1 MPVYYTL
8 IVLLTVIIF
17 FSILLI
23 LLKWTITIIIKCEE
37 RLSCHLNLF
46 SVGQIINMMI
56 SFSTEET
63 LISVRLFKRLLC
75 FQKSSLSNHKPS
87 ENRKSST
94 RKRRSGHKT
103 DILIWIKELLLKFT
117 IDDISIQM
125 RGGLDDPYKTGLLSG
140 FLPLLS
146 SLFSQR
152 IEMSFYPT
160 FENEVLSFNGYCR
173 VHFIGAA
180 LVRPVFG
187 LL

>member
-94 RKRRSGHKT
+94 RKRRSVLGTLPGLVVGRSHPVYTIEDQFLEKVGHGVYRIYQPPEKKT
-103 DILIWIKELLLKFT
+103 SRKRK
-117 IDDISIQM
+117 
-125 RGGLDDPYKTGLLSG
+125 R
-140 FLPLLS
+140 
-146 SLFSQR
+146 R
-152 IEMSFYPT
+152 
-160 FENEVLSFNGYCR
+160 
-173 VHFIGAA
+173 
-180 LVRPVFG
+180 
-187 LL
+187 